1 MKDCCCP
8 VIPSPNKSKVLSFKE
23 FKIGSEKVL
32 KLSDCIPDTLSLDNK
47 AEAKKLHPQSLMSS
61 TPTEDKTDDQNLS
74 SVYHNKSEERS
85 FTSTPTPQTHT
96 WFENFAYSSH
106 LAVETNPSEAPETLQ
121 SCKGELSAVS
131 YQPQYYLNILNDAS
145 TSSPGEAAGRK
156 TNLRYISQTDVH
168 CIGRRL

>member
-1 MKDCCCP
+1 
-8 VIPSPNKSKVLSFKE
+8 
-23 FKIGSEKVL
+23 
-32 KLSDCIPDTLSLDNK
+32 
-47 AEAKKLHPQSLMSS
+47 MSS